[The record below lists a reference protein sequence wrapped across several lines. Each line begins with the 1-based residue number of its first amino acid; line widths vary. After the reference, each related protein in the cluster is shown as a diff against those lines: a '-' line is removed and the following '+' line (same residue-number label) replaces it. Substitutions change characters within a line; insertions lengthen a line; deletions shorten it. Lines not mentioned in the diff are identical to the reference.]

1 MKWKIWNYILKK
13 HIAYLRI
20 STQNDQHQIIGLKEK
35 EKAILW
41 ASKQKEQVT
50 YKGDRIKL

>member
-35 EKAILW
+35 EKAVLW